1 MIKIDIDSCIFV
13 DGDARCEG
21 DFKIRGD
28 YNNVAIEIYT
38 ILKSF
43 EEQCPEEYIAAL
55 ERVINDKMEV
65 EE

>member
-21 DFKIRGD
+21 TIKVTGD
-28 YNNVAIEIYT
+28 SDNLELEIYA
-38 ILKSF
+38 ILKTF
-43 EEQCPEEYIAAL
+43 EHECTGAYINAL
-55 ERVINDKMEV
+55 EKTMKELKGV